1 MLILLTM
8 TPSVRSTTPEL
19 VKENNL
25 TADSTTSKEINR
37 TDKES
42 DLEVP
47 TATRMGT
54 SNTETTGNVVIA
66 THQVTCKLNAGKE
79 KQPELLWLTGTAN
92 LSEETTKE
100 FAKLNLKKMNYWDT
114 SGNPRATAAIPSRTR
129 KV

>member
-1 MLILLTM
+1 M
-8 TPSVRSTTPEL
+8 TPSIRSTTQEL

-25 TADSTTSKEINR
+25 TADSTTSKETNR

-54 SNTETTGNVVIA
+54 SKTETTGNVVIA
-66 THQVTCKLNAGKE
+66 TPRVTCKLTAEKE

-92 LSEETTKE
+92 LSEETEETTKE
-100 FAKLNLKKMNYWDT
+100 FVKSLTQKQPTTCWDT
-114 SGNPRATAAIPSRTR
+114 SNNHRDKVVASSRTR
-129 KV
+129 II

>member
-1 MLILLTM
+1 M
-8 TPSVRSTTPEL
+8 TPSIRSTTQEL
-19 VKENNL
+19 AKENNL
-25 TADSTTSKEINR
+25 TADSTTSEAINR

-54 SNTETTGNVVIA
+54 SKTETTGNVVTA
-66 THQVTCKLNAGKE
+66 TPRVTCKLTAEKE

-100 FAKLNLKKMNYWDT
+100 FAKSLTQKQPTTCWDT
-114 SGNPRATAAIPSRTR
+114 SNNHRDKVVASSRTR
-129 KV
+129 II

>member
-1 MLILLTM
+1 M
-8 TPSVRSTTPEL
+8 TPSIRVTTQEL

-42 DLEVP
+42 DLEVT

-54 SNTETTGNVVIA
+54 SKTETTGNVVIA
-66 THQVTCKLNAGKE
+66 TPRGTCKLTAEKE

-100 FAKLNLKKMNYWDT
+100 FAKSLTQKKPTTCWDT
-114 SGNPRATAAIPSRTR
+114 SNNHRDKVVASSRTR
-129 KV
+129 II